1 MRRSLA
7 VCIVCFGPSIVLAQ
21 YNRPGD
27 RAIYQDFGNQRYGM
41 DQYGRVYQ
49 LPNQQQ
55 QPEIR
60 IPRNC
65 RVGNPDGRCFGAA
78 LEDCAR
84 YLGFRSLYRVSDEFR
99 GGAHFIWTEQNGTR
113 YVLRDQ
119 INNVLTKRG
128 WVRGRDWDE
137 TWTKDPRWLE
147 ERLAAGFPVVTSY
160 GGDHGVCLCK
170 LTDTQAKYVDNDITY
185 TPRGAYFGSTRYVSR
200 AEFLRNWRVL
210 GWAICLYREP
220 DPRLRQ
226 QPRRVPNE
234 EMWRYQR

>member
-84 YLGFRSLYRVSDEFR
+84 YLGFRSLYRVSDEFK
-99 GGAHFIWTEQNGTR
+99 GGAHFIWTQQGNTR
-113 YVLRDQ
+113 YVMKDQ
-119 INNVLTKRG
+119 ISNVLTRRG
-128 WVRGRDWDE
+128 WRRGTDWDE
-137 TWTKDPRWLE
+137 TWTRDPRWLE
-147 ERLAAGFPVVTSY
+147 ERLRAGFPVVVSY
-160 GGDHGVCLCK
+160 GPDHGVCLCG
-170 LTDTQAKYVDNDITY
+170 LNTTQAHIVDNDGMQG
-185 TPRGAYFGSTRYVSR
+185 PGGFRWANSDRVMSR
-200 AEFLRNWRVL
+200 EAFLRQWRVL
-210 GWAICLYREP
+210 GWAICLYHEP
-220 DPRLRQ
+220 DRGR
-226 QPRRVPNE
+226 
-234 EMWRYQR
+234 